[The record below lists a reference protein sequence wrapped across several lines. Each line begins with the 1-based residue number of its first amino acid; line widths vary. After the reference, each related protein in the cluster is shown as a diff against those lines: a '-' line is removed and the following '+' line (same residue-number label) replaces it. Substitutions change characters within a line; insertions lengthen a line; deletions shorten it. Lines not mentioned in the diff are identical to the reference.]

1 MANSLRTREQA
12 RDPMEPQKRSSTWIG
27 SPIGLRPDQTASL
40 ALLLESP
47 SLSYNLKETSA
58 SRRPEQNPEDEN
70 GHAEDGAGSPVHM
83 ESSRNSVSGAI
94 EEEGGDVLE
103 ELSKRAVNLFKLF
116 RLAAE
121 RERCL
126 DQPREQW
133 LRAATWWLLK
143 ARTNLSIVTYNKLPV
158 SDRICQDCHR
168 YLAKTLWVIEKARSL
183 SDRVRNTG
191 VTGGGGTLNDD
202 FGVIKDGL
210 RKLANT
216 MKEQKLL
223 ASMEAIAL
231 VAQDFDYS
239 IMVQYPTFTPD
250 IWDALSKSN
259 RGPLVLQDQ
268 QRASSCQTIPPTSD
282 LLPLSDTPETFVYAT
297 MFVDVMLFERS
308 KEAPSFKFPCL
319 LSVRRKK
326 TQKTPEIL
334 IASQNGLLN
343 LLVSLDSD
351 IEWHKQPHTLEIKVW
366 MSITARV
373 QLSSWDFYG
382 LRRVFNYTSHLH
394 LRLQPWAGEELIF
407 EAKAKSVQ
415 YAAPNPEGQRFPT
428 LPAPDCVVRVFE
440 NVTTETSEMGTCNSQ
455 RGFRLAVMTNPST
468 RDLRYVCHN
477 MGFGKLIRYALVGKD
492 GDQGLQLSFGDANQE
507 SSITLYFSSD
517 QKRQDLLRSVTGQP
531 DTEEVALTDVVLR
544 SVITAEGVPT
554 PSSTYESPISALA
567 LQRLRVFPSSIIIE
581 GSHGVLT
588 DRFDI
593 RSTTLRMRLPHNL
606 PQSSDHQ
613 QQLHQLL
620 VYRQEQSD
628 LTMGVS
634 QASVP
639 IPTQHSLAEAL
650 RLASKPETVRAYQ
663 FADLRE
669 LHRFQAALTGSV
681 VRYDGYAASFSIARR
696 RMLVPVYRQL
706 KASVVRLQVVSAA
719 NGKAVKLAAFF
730 KDFRHASAMI
740 FELKPTDVFE
750 SFTSRQ
756 GRFGVR
762 LVDAKF
768 ALPKKV
774 ALADDGHEGF
784 VDFRTLE
791 YPGEHDDIAISF
803 DVREVRDKF
812 AGVLPALVNKLHKV

>member
-1 MANSLRTREQA
+1 M
-12 RDPMEPQKRSSTWIG
+12 G

-58 SRRPEQNPEDEN
+58 SRRPEQNLEDGY
-70 GHAEDGAGSPVHM
+70 GHAENGADSPLPI
-83 ESSRNSVSGAI
+83 ESSRDSVSGAI
-94 EEEGGDVLE
+94 EVDGGDVLE
-103 ELSKRAVNLFKLF
+103 ELSRRAVNVFKLF

-126 DQPREQW
+126 DQPSEQW

-143 ARTNLSIVTYNKLPV
+143 ARTNLSIVTYNKLPL

-168 YLAKTLWVIEKARSL
+168 YMAKTLWVIEEALSL
-183 SDRVRNTG
+183 SQDRVRNVD
-191 VTGGGGTLNDD
+191 VTGNEGTLSNE
-202 FGVIKDGL
+202 FGVVKDGL

-216 MKEQKLL
+216 MKQRDLL
-223 ASMEAIAL
+223 APMEAIAL

-239 IMVQYPTFTPD
+239 IMVQYPSFTPD
-250 IWDALSKSN
+250 IWDGLSRSN

-268 QRASSCQTIPPTSD
+268 QGGSSHRTVLPTSD
-282 LLPLSDTPETFVYAT
+282 LFPLSDTSEMFVYAT
-297 MFVDVMLFERS
+297 MFVDVMLLERR
-308 KEAPSFKFPCL
+308 KEEPSFKFPCL

-334 IASQNGLLN
+334 IASQNALLN
-343 LLVSLDSD
+343 LLVPLDPD
-351 IEWHKQPHTLEIKVW
+351 INWHTQPHALEIKVL
-366 MSITARV
+366 MGITARV

-382 LRRVFNYTSHLH
+382 LRRVFSYTNHLH
-394 LRLQPWAGEELIF
+394 LRLQPWAGEDLIF
-407 EAKAKSVQ
+407 EAIAKSVL

-428 LPAPDCVVRVFE
+428 LPAPNCVIRVFE
-440 NVTTETSEMGTCNSQ
+440 NVTTETSALGTCNSQ
-455 RGFRLAVMTNPST
+455 RGFRLAVMTDLGT

-477 MGFGKLIRYALVGKD
+477 MGFGNLIRYTLIEKD
-492 GDQGLQLSFGDANQE
+492 ENQGLQLSFGEANKE
-507 SSITLYFSSD
+507 SSITLHFSSD
-517 QKRQDLLRSVTGQP
+517 QERQDLLRSITGQP
-531 DTEEVALTDVVLR
+531 DTHEVALTDVALR
-544 SVITAEGVPT
+544 SVTTADGVPT
-554 PSSTYESPISALA
+554 PSSTYESPISALG
-567 LQRLRVFPSSIIIE
+567 LQRIRVFPSSIIIQ
-581 GSHGVLT
+581 GNHGVLT
-588 DRFDI
+588 DRIDV
-593 RSTTLRMRLPHNL
+593 RSTTLRMRLPHSL
-606 PQSSDHQ
+606 DHQ
-613 QQLHQLL
+613 PPLHMLL
-620 VYRQEQSD
+620 VYRQEESD

-634 QASVP
+634 HASVP

-650 RLASKPETVRAYQ
+650 HLAAKPETVRAYQ
-663 FADLRE
+663 FEHLHE
-669 LHRFQAALTGSV
+669 LHRFQAALTGST

-696 RMLVPVYRQL
+696 RMLVPVYRQW
-706 KASVVRLQVVSAA
+706 KASVVRLQIVSSA
-719 NGKAVKLAAFF
+719 NGKVVKLAVFF

-750 SFTSRQ
+750 SFTNRQ

-768 ALPKKV
+768 ALPRKV

-803 DVREVRDKF
+803 DDKKERDKF
-812 AGVLPALVNKLHKV
+812 AGFLPASVNRLHKV